1 MEDIYENIS
10 GLITIENFEKL
21 YEFATSENPH
31 DALVVDTTQK
41 KENVFKLNFDKI
53 LRIKKNNDINK
64 DDGGNGN
71 H

>member
-10 GLITIENFEKL
+10 GLITIEDFERL

-41 KENVFKLNFDKI
+41 KENVFRLNQDKI
-53 LRIKKNNDINK
+53 IRFKKSNSNNK
-64 DDGGNGN
+64 DDGDTKQ
-71 H
+71 